1 MNEPIAGTLAYEFSD
16 RTVIRYTSYVL
27 GKDYERQDCS
37 LARAL
42 EVVGERWTLLIVRDA
57 FYGVRRFSDFQAHLD
72 IPKAVLA
79 ERLGWLTE
87 NGVLERRPDPK
98 HAGRHLYELTPAGRD
113 LWPALHALLVWGG
126 RHRAPN
132 SRVFRHA
139 TCGTLL
145 NDAGYCRECNVTP
158 GPEDILAEPRRGRV
172 PFRNDPVAT
181 ALQAPHRLLEPIDRR

>member
-1 MNEPIAGTLAYEFSD
+1 MTLAHEFND
-16 RTVIRYTSYVL
+16 RTRFRYTSDML
-27 GKDYERQDCS
+27 GRDYERQDCS

-72 IPKAVLA
+72 IPKAVLS
-79 ERLGWLTE
+79 ERLGWLVG

-126 RHRAPN
+126 RHRSPN
-132 SRVFRHA
+132 SRVFKHS
-139 TCGTLL
+139 TCGTVL
-145 NDAGYCRECNVTP
+145 NDAGYCTECALTP
-158 GPEDILAEPRRGRV
+158 GPEQIVAEPRPGRAPVRDDAVTIALRGPR
-172 PFRNDPVAT
+172 
-181 ALQAPHRLLEPIDRR
+181 RLLEPLERS